1 MRMQLFKLNHVFTG
15 AETPVSNVIHRLS
28 KPDGSQ
34 QRLVTERRND
44 YRVIVRGKKKSVAK
58 PKCAL
63 HRTLRVMGL
72 P

>member
-15 AETPVSNVIHRLS
+15 AETPVSNVIHGLS

-34 QRLVTERRND
+34 QRLVTERRTD
-44 YRVIVRGKKKSVAK
+44 RREVMVRIRSLAK
-58 PKCAL
+58 PKHAL
-63 HRTLRVMGL
+63 HRTLGVKGL